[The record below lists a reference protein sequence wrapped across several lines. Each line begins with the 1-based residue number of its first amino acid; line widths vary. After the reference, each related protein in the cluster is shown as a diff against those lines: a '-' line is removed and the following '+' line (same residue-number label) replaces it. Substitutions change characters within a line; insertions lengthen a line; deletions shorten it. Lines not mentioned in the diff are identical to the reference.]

1 MKWKIIFLAFLL
13 TFCVAGAGVASTINV
28 DLGQSL
34 INYANQ
40 GSVGGA
46 SYDAGTGILKFT
58 GDTWKALKLNTPI
71 TSDSIISFDF
81 RSNRQGELHGIGF
94 DSDTSFVAAD
104 SKNFFQ
110 LYGTQPPS
118 IPWWQASQE
127 YKTYS
132 GTDWVTYSIA
142 LSGIPAAL
150 NYLIFVN
157 DNDANPRLV
166 ESEFRNLTVTAVPV
180 PAAAWLL
187 GAGLVG
193 LAGIRRKMA

>member
-1 MKWKIIFLAFLL
+1 MKQKIYLL
-13 TFCVAGAGVASTINV
+13 TILLFFFVAGAASASTIN
-28 DLGQSL
+28 LGQSL

-40 GSVGGA
+40 GSIGGA

-58 GDTWKALKLNTPI
+58 GDTWKALELNTPI
-71 TSDSIISFDF
+71 TSDAIISFDF
-81 RSNRQGELHGIGF
+81 RSNLQGELHGIGF
-94 DSDTSFVAAD
+94 DSNTNFVAAD

-118 IPWWQASQE
+118 TPWWQASQE

-142 LSGIPAAL
+142 LSGIPAGF

-157 DNDANPRLV
+157 DNDARTSFV
-166 ESEFRNLTVTAVPV
+166 ESEFRNLTITAVPV

-193 LAGIRRKMA
+193 LAGIRRKMN